1 MNATCRL
8 CGSQRL
14 ARLATRPDLEVLRC
28 RECGFVS
35 GWPTGDLDTTSRYAD
50 YYHGAILQAPHP
62 EQRYDEWLGEAERR
76 VGRGHLL
83 EVGAGSGGFV
93 QSALRRGW
101 RVDATEVSASGLAH
115 LRETGA
121 TVFAGD
127 LHEAGFE
134 TGAFDLAISL
144 EVLEHLPAPRPHLAE
159 LARVL
164 RPGGLLLLS
173 TPSVAGLSWRVL
185 GGRWRV
191 VDPEHLGYFTPRT
204 LRGELR
210 RHGFDAVSVRSRG
223 LDVTTWSGPAQGGVR
238 RFDPVKSAHWRD
250 GINASALLR
259 SAKDGLNRVLA
270 LTGLGDSL
278 LAWARRA

>member
-1 MNATCRL
+1 MKATCRL
-8 CGSQRL
+8 CRSQRL
-14 ARLATRPDLEVLRC
+14 APLAARPELELLGC

-35 GWPTGDLDTTSRYAD
+35 GWPTGDRDASSRYAD

-62 EQRYDEWLGEAERR
+62 EQRYDEWLDEAERR

-101 RVDATEVSASGLAH
+101 RVDATEVSASGLEH
-115 LRETGA
+115 LRKTGA
-121 TVFAGD
+121 RVFAGD
-127 LHEAGFE
+127 LREAGFGE
-134 TGAFDLAISL
+134 ATFDLAVSL
-144 EVLEHLPAPRPHLAE
+144 EVLEHLPEPRPHLAE

-164 RPGGLLLLS
+164 RPGGLLLLT
-173 TPSVAGLSWRVL
+173 TPNFGGLSRRLL
-185 GGRWRV
+185 GWRWRV
-191 VDPEHLGYFTPRT
+191 IDPEHLGYFTPRT

-210 RHGFDAVSVRSRG
+210 RHGFDPVSVRSRG
-223 LDVTTWSGPAQGGVR
+223 LDVTTWSGPAPGGVR
-238 RFDPVKSAHWRD
+238 RFDPVKSARWRD

-259 SAKDGLNRVLA
+259 PAKDGLNGVLA

-278 LAWARRA
+278 LAWARRS